1 MKDYKTLVS
10 RRITLCFI
18 AYLLACLFVY
28 LFVRSFVLVG
38 IFDIFVCTFAFV
50 SLYAC
55 LFVCLKVCVFV
66 CLFVCLLVCLHVFM
80 FLSLYVCL
88 FFVCFLVHNRFVCLH
103 HMWLYVMLEMPLSIS
118 LNISVCHSF
127 LLVSKSFAGSYKH
140 VFKDLEHD
148 SWRGQTVWCAGKIG
162 KTI

>member
-38 IFDIFVCTFAFV
+38 IFDIFVCTFALV

-55 LFVCLKVCVFV
+55 LFVCLKVCMFV
-66 CLFVCLLVCLHVFM
+66 CLFVCLHVFM

-103 HMWLYVMLEMPLSIS
+103 HMWLYVMLEMPWFIS